1 MNKVILI
8 GNIGKDPEMRRL
20 DNGNT
25 VCIFSMATT
34 KRYVDKNG
42 QKIENTQWHNIQ
54 FWGKQAELCEKYLS
68 KGDKVAIEGEI
79 NTRSWDD
86 KDGNKR
92 YVTEIIGRSIEFLS
106 TKQSSVSQNS
116 DQSNVGVDNDN
127 DDLPF

>member
-20 DNGNT
+20 DNGNA
-25 VCIFSMATT
+25 VCSFSMATT
-34 KRYVDKNG
+34 KRYIDKNG

-79 NTRSWDD
+79 NTRSWED

-106 TKQSSVSQNS
+106 TKRIGSNQN
-116 DQSNVGVDNDN
+116 NVDVDNDS